1 MTANRMLIAA
11 GTGVFACVI
20 GLGLW
25 IGSELSQLRGA
36 ITDVSQQSETQLA
49 TLRVALTEVAATSPS
64 TDVAL
69 DAEEFKT
76 VNDIIKRVNQLS
88 PTASI
93 EEVAPVI
100 AEMDQ
105 WIYSPDEEAQAVER
119 LDKITDTLRQLIEQR
134 VNTLLGQALAAE
146 NGQEATQVMSR
157 VNDVLSLYPVPITSE
172 HKSRL
177 DQLTRQILEAARRV
191 EEIRRLRY
199 NAWAIGEIDK
209 GLSAYHNN
217 KGRIFTDDA
226 ALVEWCHRFLKEIDP
241 AYLEP
246 VTLDLYNYVIGLTAN
261 KIGDQY
267 RVRLAEGFA
276 DIKTPRRSPADF

>member
-1 MTANRMLIAA
+1 MTANRMLIVAS
-11 GTGVFACVI
+11 TGLFACLI
-20 GLGLW
+20 GLGAWL
-25 IGSELSQLRGA
+25 GSELSQLRRA

-49 TLRVALTEVAATSPS
+49 TLRVALTEMAATSPS
-64 TDVAL
+64 TELAL
-69 DAEEFKT
+69 EAEELKT
-76 VNDIIKRVNQLS
+76 VSDIKARVNQLS

-105 WIYSPDEEAQAVER
+105 WIYSADEEAEAVKL
-119 LDKITDTLRQLIEQR
+119 LDKLTDTLRRLIEQR
-134 VNTLLGQALAAE
+134 VNTLLSEALAAE

-157 VNDVLSLYPVPITSE
+157 VNDLLSLYPVPITSE
-172 HKSRL
+172 YKSRL

-191 EEIRRLRY
+191 DEIRRLRY

-217 KGRIFTDDA
+217 KGLIFTDDA
-226 ALVEWCHRFLKEIDP
+226 VLVEWCHRFLKEIDP

-246 VTLDLYNYVIGLTAN
+246 VALDLYNYAIGLTAN
-261 KIGDQY
+261 KINDQY
-267 RVRLAEGFA
+267 RVKLAEGFA
-276 DIKTPRRSPADF
+276 DIGTPRRSPADF